1 MPLKRILFL
10 ALLFFGPFELST
22 SYGQESSVLLDQLA
36 ARLVNDSNFVKLIEV
51 ENKRVENL
59 VQGVHGLKNADWKLI
74 WSEKAKNEVKT
85 REDMAKLLT
94 KAGMKEVDAF
104 LNLADDYT
112 LYMQKIRD
120 AYPDL
125 SKLNDSDR
133 QAVMKAA
140 RDKHSIGR
148 KD

>member
-10 ALLFFGPFELST
+10 ALLFFGPFELAT
-22 SYGQESSVLLDQLA
+22 SYGQESTVLLDQLA
-36 ARLVNDSNFVKLIEV
+36 ARLVNDSNFIKLIEV

-59 VQGVHGLKNADWKLI
+59 VQGVHGLKNADWNLI

-120 AYPDL
+120 TYPDL

-140 RDKHSIGR
+140 RDKLSVGR
-148 KD
+148 ND